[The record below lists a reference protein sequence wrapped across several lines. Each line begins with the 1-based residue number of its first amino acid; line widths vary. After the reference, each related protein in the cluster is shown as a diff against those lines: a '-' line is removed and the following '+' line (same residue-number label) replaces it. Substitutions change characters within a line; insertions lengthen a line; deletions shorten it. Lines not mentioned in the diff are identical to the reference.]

1 MQTATQMRMRVF
13 KKRMGPYGNSSG
25 YLALCSRYDL
35 VRYASLAM
43 INSLSAFNKT
53 IYLVTRVADNIL
65 NAVLVFPIFFNHM
78 HVSSLDF

>member
-43 INSLSAFNKT
+43 INSSNKT
-53 IYLVTRVADNIL
+53 LYLVTRVADNIL
-65 NAVLVFPIFFNHM
+65 NAVLVFPIFLTTCM
-78 HVSSLDF
+78 